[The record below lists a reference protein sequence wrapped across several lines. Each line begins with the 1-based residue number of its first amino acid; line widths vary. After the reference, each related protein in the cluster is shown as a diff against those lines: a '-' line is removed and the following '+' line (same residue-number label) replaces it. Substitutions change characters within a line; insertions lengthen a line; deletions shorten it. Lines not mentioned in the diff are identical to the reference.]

1 MGERDVEQLVDNLL
15 LLLCVTF
22 CIFSITTLSIAVQNL
37 KTGNNEIKKLKGDK
51 VNVTRTWE
59 QVRTIIF
66 GRRATILDYF
76 LPT

>member
-22 CIFSITTLSIAVQNL
+22 CIFSITTLSTAVQNL

-59 QVRTIIF
+59 QVRLIIF